1 MEGRAGLAA
10 FLSKNAIGYEKAI
23 EFNLCF
29 DIFLCRFV
37 FGSEHLFDG

>member
-1 MEGRAGLAA
+1 MNKSAPME
-10 FLSKNAIGYEKAI
+10 YEKAI